1 MDKQFYNKVVNDLEA
16 IKKRKVSN
24 APLTQKELNEFRRE
38 AIEMLEIVNN
48 K

>member
-1 MDKQFYNKVVNDLEA
+1 MDKQFYNKAVKDLEV

-24 APLTQKELNEFRRE
+24 IPVTVKELNEFRRE

>member
-1 MDKQFYNKVVNDLEA
+1 MNKQFYNKVVNDLEA

-24 APLTQKELNEFRRE
+24 APLTQKELNDFRKE